1 MTGDRKSPAWEAADA
16 LFVCHVAPETKS
28 AAVQEYKARQAGEL
42 EKMKRL
48 REARLARD
56 SALGRPGPL
65 PSA

>member
-1 MTGDRKSPAWEAADA
+1 M
-16 LFVCHVAPETKS
+16 FVCHVTPESKS
-28 AAVQEYKARQAGEL
+28 SAMQEYKARQVSEL
-42 EKMKRL
+42 DKMKRL